1 MLGFGI
7 KQIIQQ
13 AIKYHEDNNTFYDI
27 NFGMKVDYTGSLEQK
42 NSIINE
48 TLNAIEN
55 IILFKISNY
64 FSKFSSRY
72 KEVNKIDEI
81 ANDWYEYIQYGTND
95 KIVIMIQKIGFS
107 REAALKINKKGYW
120 ILEEDKLY
128 IKSDIFLDS
137 DELLREEAKAVQLNN
152 YYKFK

>member
-1 MLGFGI
+1 
-7 KQIIQQ
+7 
-13 AIKYHEDNNTFYDI
+13 
-27 NFGMKVDYTGSLEQK
+27 
-42 NSIINE
+42 
-48 TLNAIEN
+48 
-55 IILFKISNY
+55 
-64 FSKFSSRY
+64 
-72 KEVNKIDEI
+72 
-81 ANDWYEYIQYGTND
+81 
-95 KIVIMIQKIGFS
+95 MIQKIGFS